1 MSPERLAAAT
11 EEYPAPNGAAWAR
24 WPSLSEGG
32 GPVSSTKIAAGIAGT
47 TGTGSLG
54 VSVFAVSRMTSAHG
68 VPGGVWAALVA
79 LGAATAVVSSLALV
93 LGYMLKK
100 LEVESQ
106 NKKAELDQ
114 ELKKARLEIHKTV
127 LEKAAVKPGS
137 AASYRELIIA
147 DALYI
152 AVEQNGAQ
160 PADPTH
166 VGGIRTT
173 AVMAS
178 LSPSPRETA
187 RGRARTPAGRSPQ
200 QSSPS
205 PPSPE

>member
-1 MSPERLAAAT
+1 
-11 EEYPAPNGAAWAR
+11 
-24 WPSLSEGG
+24 
-32 GPVSSTKIAAGIAGT
+32 VSSTTLGKIATGIAGT

-54 VSVFAVSRMTSAHG
+54 ISVFAVSRMTSAHG

-79 LGAATAVVSSLALV
+79 LAAATAVISSLGLV
-93 LGYMLKK
+93 LEYNLKK
-100 LEVESQ
+100 LEVEAQ

-114 ELKKARLEIHKTV
+114 ELKRTRLEIHKTI
-127 LEKAAVKPGS
+127 LEKAAGKPGS
-137 AASYRELIIA
+137 ATSYSELIIA
-147 DALYI
+147 DALYV

-178 LSPSPRETA
+178 LSPPPRETVG
-187 RGRARTPAGRSPQ
+187 GRARAPAGRSPQ

-205 PPSPE
+205 PPSPGRPARSSP

>member
-1 MSPERLAAAT
+1 M
-11 EEYPAPNGAAWAR
+11 
-24 WPSLSEGG
+24 
-32 GPVSSTKIAAGIAGT
+32 SSTKIAAGIAGT

-54 VSVFAVSRMTSAHG
+54 VSVFAMSRVTSAHG

-79 LGAATAVVSSLALV
+79 LGAATAIVSSLALV
-93 LGYMLKK
+93 LGYKLKK
-100 LEVESQ
+100 LEVEAQ

-114 ELKKARLEIHKTV
+114 ELKKARLEIHKTI
-127 LEKAAVKPGS
+127 LENAAVKPGS
-137 AASYRELIIA
+137 AANYSELIIA

-166 VGGIRTT
+166 IGGNRTT
-173 AVMAS
+173 AVTAS
-178 LSPSPRETA
+178 LPPPPDTA

-200 QSSPS
+200 QSSPL